1 MYVIS
6 ITAETQTIMDSNGV
20 KRHYS
25 TGDMLNE
32 RDELDTRRPK
42 SEGFNNSYRLQ
53 QLSSKKR
60 YSFGVSVTKGVSI
73 LLLLQKNCF
82 IFLNGRIHME
92 VLIIFKQEIVFTV
105 ETFAMNDPFYW
116 TTD

>member
-1 MYVIS
+1 
-6 ITAETQTIMDSNGV
+6 MDSNGV

-42 SEGFNNSYRLQ
+42 SEGFNQSYRLQ

-82 IFLNGRIHME
+82 IFLNGCIHME
-92 VLIIFKQEIVFTV
+92 VLIIFKQEIVFTA
-105 ETFAMNDPFYW
+105 ETFAMNDSFYW
-116 TTD
+116 TTDCY